1 MRTETLRIA
10 VCAARGYVADAT
22 AVSVVRVLCLNHRSE
37 SENTPSNKPQG
48 LHLKTSKYVK
58 HFGYYLM
65 THFTVLV
72 YLTLNGEN
80 VSEVF
85 SEV

>member
-1 MRTETLRIA
+1 MRTRLRI
-10 VCAARGYVADAT
+10 
-22 AVSVVRVLCLNHRSE
+22 
-37 SENTPSNKPQG
+37 KPQG

-72 YLTLNGEN
+72 YSTLNGEN